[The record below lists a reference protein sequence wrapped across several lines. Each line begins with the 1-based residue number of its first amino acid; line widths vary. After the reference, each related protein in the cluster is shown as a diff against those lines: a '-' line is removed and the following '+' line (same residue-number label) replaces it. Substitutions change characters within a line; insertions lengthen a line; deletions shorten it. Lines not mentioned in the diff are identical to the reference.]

1 MNVEHCGCKTVNDI
15 EKVLEANGLSLTTNF
30 GNLLQAPIK
39 CFFYSKEQ
47 YMSRETFFLFAW
59 TLACLFL
66 DDVFEMARFSDAE

>member
-39 CFFYSKEQ
+39 
-47 YMSRETFFLFAW
+47 
-59 TLACLFL
+59 
-66 DDVFEMARFSDAE
+66 